1 MRAVVVIPARYA
13 SSRLPGKPL
22 LADTGKPLIQYAVES
37 ARAIPGVGRVI
48 VATDD
53 QRIAECVRG
62 FGGEAAMTR
71 ADHSTGTDRVAE
83 VAAGLDCD
91 VVVNVQGDEPELG
104 SSAVELLLALMRSPR
119 ADMATLAA
127 PIRSRAAHAD
137 PNRVKVVTDDAGRAL
152 CFSRSPIP
160 FARDA
165 GESGPDYAADPPQF
179 LLHLGVYAYRR
190 EFLLRLSAL
199 PPHPWEEL
207 EKLEQLRALAAGA
220 WIQLGV
226 VAGAHAGI
234 DTPADYAAF
243 VGRQRGRVAG
253 G

>member
-22 LADTGKPLIQYAVES
+22 LAETGRPLIQHAVES
-37 ARAIPGVGRVI
+37 ARLAPGVGRVV

-53 QRIAECVRG
+53 VRIAECVRG
-62 FGGEAAMTR
+62 FGGDVAMTR

-83 VAAGLDCD
+83 VAATLDCD
-91 VVVNVQGDEPELG
+91 VVVNIQGDEPELAPA
-104 SSAVELLLALMRSPR
+104 SIALLLELMHSVPCQ
-119 ADMATLAA
+119 MATLAA
-127 PIRSRAAHAD
+127 PIGSAAVHRD
-137 PNRVKVVTDDAGRAL
+137 PNRVKVVADDRGRAL
-152 CFSRSPIP
+152 CFSRSPLP
-160 FARDA
+160 YCRD
-165 GESGPDYAADPPQF
+165 GDPDYGAEPPRF

-190 EFLLRLSAL
+190 EFLLGLSAM

-220 WIQLGV
+220 WIQLGL

-243 VGRQRGRVAG
+243 VARHRARVAAG

>member
-22 LADTGKPLIQYAVES
+22 LAETGKPLIRHAVES
-37 ARAIPGVGRVI
+37 AQAAPGVERVI

-53 QRIAECVRG
+53 ERVAECVRG
-62 FGGEAAMTR
+62 FGGEAVLTR
-71 ADHSTGTDRVAE
+71 PDHATGTDRVAE

-91 VVVNVQGDEPELG
+91 VVVNIQGDEPELAPA
-104 SSAVELLLALMRSPR
+104 SIALLLDLMRHTQ
-119 ADMATLAA
+119 AEMATLAA
-127 PIRSRAAHAD
+127 PIRSAAVHRD
-137 PNRVKVVTDDAGRAL
+137 PNRVKVVADNYGRAL
-152 CFSRSPIP
+152 CFSRSPLP
-160 FARDA
+160 YVRD
-165 GESGPDYAADPPQF
+165 GEPDYAADPPRF

-190 EFLLRLSAL
+190 EFLLELSAL

-207 EKLEQLRALAAGA
+207 EKLEQLRALACGA
-220 WIQLGV
+220 WIQLGL

-243 VGRQRGRVAG
+243 VARHRARVAAG

>member
-22 LADTGKPLIQYAVES
+22 LAETGKPLIRHAVES
-37 ARAIPGVGRVI
+37 ARLAAGVGRVI

-53 QRIAECVRG
+53 ARIAECVRG
-62 FGGEAAMTR
+62 FGGEAVVTR
-71 ADHSTGTDRVAE
+71 AEHATGTDRVAE
-83 VAAGLDCD
+83 VAAKLDAD
-91 VVVNVQGDEPELG
+91 VVVNIQGDEPELAPA
-104 SSAVELLLALMRSPR
+104 SIALLLDLMRHTR
-119 ADMATLAA
+119 AEMATLAA
-127 PIRSRAAHAD
+127 PIRSHAVHVD
-137 PNRVKVVTDDAGRAL
+137 PNRVKVVVDDHGRAL
-152 CFSRSPIP
+152 CFSRSPLP
-160 FARDA
+160 YVRD
-165 GESGPDYAADPPQF
+165 GEPDYASEPPRF

-190 EFLLRLSAL
+190 EFLLELSAL

-226 VAGAHAGI
+226 VPEAHAGI

-243 VGRQRGRVAG
+243 VARHRAHTARR
-253 G
+253 